1 MDLILERLWL
11 MWAVIA
17 MAFIIGEVFTAGFF
31 LMWFGIGA
39 AAAAVM
45 AFLGLGIAWQLG
57 TFAVVSTV
65 LFLSTRRLADRITKE
80 QPPGTGA
87 DRLIGKTGMVLEEID
102 NFKNTGKVRID
113 KDEWRADSATDDTI
127 PTGERIV
134 VTGVEG
140 VHLIVKV
147 YSKQ

>member
-1 MDLILERLWL
+1 MDFILDKFWL
-11 MWAVIA
+11 MWAIIA

-45 AFLGLGIAWQLG
+45 AFLGFGIAWQLG
-57 TFAVVSTV
+57 TFAAVSIV
-65 LFLSTRRLADRITKE
+65 LFMSTRRLADKITKE

-87 DRLIGKTGMVLEEID
+87 DRLIGKTGVVLEEID

-113 KDEWRADSATDDTI
+113 KDEWRADSATDDNI

-147 YSKQ
+147 HKKQ

>member
-1 MDLILERLWL
+1 MDFVLDKIWL
-11 MWAVIA
+11 MWAIVA
-17 MAFIIGEVFTAGFF
+17 MAFIVGEVFTAGFF
-31 LMWFGIGA
+31 LMWFGVGA
-39 AAAAVM
+39 AAAGIM

-57 TFAVVSTV
+57 TFMVVSTV
-65 LFLSTRRLADRITKE
+65 LFASTRRLADRLTKE

-87 DRLIGKTGMVLEEID
+87 DRLIGKRGVVLEEID

-113 KDEWRADSATDDTI
+113 KDEWRADSATDETI
-127 PTGERIV
+127 PVDERVV

-140 VHLIVKV
+140 VHLIVRF

>member
-1 MDLILERLWL
+1 MDFILDKMWL
-11 MWAVIA
+11 MWAIVA
-17 MAFIIGEVFTAGFF
+17 MAFIVGEIFTAGFF

-39 AAAAVM
+39 VAAAIM
-45 AFLGLGIAWQLG
+45 AFLGLGIPWQLG
-57 TFAVVSTV
+57 TFVVVSTV
-65 LFLSTRRLADRITKE
+65 LFASTRRLADKITKE

-87 DRLIGKTGMVLEEID
+87 DRLIGKTGVVLEEID

-113 KDEWRADSATDDTI
+113 KDEWRADSATDETI
-127 PTGERIV
+127 PADERIV

-147 YSKQ
+147 LEK

>member
-1 MDLILERLWL
+1 MDFILDKMWLLW
-11 MWAVIA
+11 AIIA
-17 MAFIIGEVFTAGFF
+17 MAFIVGEVFTAGFF

-39 AAAAVM
+39 VAAAIM
-45 AFLGLGIAWQLG
+45 AFLGLGISWQLG
-57 TFAVVSTV
+57 TFAVVSTI
-65 LFLSTRRLADRITKE
+65 LFASTRRLADRITKE

-87 DRLIGKTGMVLEEID
+87 DRLIGKTGVVLEVID

-113 KDEWRADSATDDTI
+113 KDEWRADSATDETI
-127 PTGERIV
+127 SVDERIV

>member
-1 MDLILERLWL
+1 MDFILDKMWL
-11 MWAVIA
+11 MWAIVA
-17 MAFIIGEVFTAGFF
+17 MAFIVGEIFTAGFF

-39 AAAAVM
+39 VAAAIM
-45 AFLGLGIAWQLG
+45 AFLGLGIPWQLG
-57 TFAVVSTV
+57 TFVVVSTV
-65 LFLSTRRLADRITKE
+65 LFASTRRLADKITKE

-87 DRLIGKTGMVLEEID
+87 DRLTGKTGVVLEEID

-113 KDEWRADSATDDTI
+113 KDEWRADSATDETI
-127 PTGERIV
+127 PADEKIV

-147 YSKQ
+147 LEK